1 MVASLPLG
9 VFIIIILFLV
19 AMAAVVIAAGATTRK
34 RAALVKATPTSPI
47 GMAADGYREFE
58 GTIEAVPGPAVAA
71 PLTGSPCAWYHA
83 RVEQYVKSSSR
94 SGSAGSWKMVRDWT
108 SAAPFFVRDG
118 TGVAIVDPYR
128 GEVTPTDKSQWTGKT
143 EQPVDRN
150 PKKVKPTESAHG
162 AFEIA
167 VTGDYRYSEERIY
180 AGDPLLVL
188 GEVLTHTFD
197 ASDDEVDEADAESD
211 APAAEPKD
219 PDELESEAE
228 DARNAARLAAAQQV
242 TRVTI
247 GRGSGRQPLI
257 LTTTPQAQHIALSEK
272 GGFAAYAVALV
283 PLGIALWLLWA
294 RLG

>member
-94 SGSAGSWKMVRDWT
+94 NGSAGSWKTVRDWT
-108 SAAPFFVRDG
+108 SSAPFFVRDG
-118 TGVAIVDPYR
+118 TGVAIVDPDR
-128 GEVTPTDKSQWTGKT
+128 AEVTPTDKSQWTGKT
-143 EQPVDRN
+143 ERPVDRN
-150 PKKVKPTESAHG
+150 PKKVKATESAHG

-167 VTGDYRYSEERIY
+167 VSGDYRYSEERIY
-180 AGDPLLVL
+180 VGDPLLVL
-188 GEVLTHTFD
+188 GEVRTHTFD
-197 ASDDEVDEADAESD
+197 AADDEVDEADAES
-211 APAAEPKD
+211 AASAAEPKD
-219 PDELESEAE
+219 PDEVESEAE
-228 DARNAARLAAAQQV
+228 DARNAERLAAAQKV

-247 GRGSGRQPLI
+247 GRGSGKQPLI
-257 LTTTPQAQHIALSEK
+257 LTTTPQAEHIALGEK